1 MARVRRWR
9 VAPSRTRG
17 RARARI
23 AGDRGEERERAGEGS
38 EATEPRASRARSRS
52 LHLQAQRAASV
63 SERRRQGSSPE
74 GRRPRQR
81 ASWSRAGRSRARRN
95 RARRPVLGPGGR
107 ADHGG
112 RREGDIGSSSDTM
125 TNRPRWKENPPQW
138 NVAGVECGLRGGGL
152 ASGRRWRVSAEPD
165 ARPQGRR
172 VAGGRCRERERRRR
186 EAPRRDARHR
196 ARRKKRADPSPK
208 RRTGPCGWRSAALTR
223 RCCRPGCRA
232 GGPCRRGSR

>member
-1 MARVRRWR
+1 MARSAEPDTRARKS
-9 VAPSRTRG
+9 ADRG
-17 RARARI
+17 RPRRGKRAGGR
-23 AGDRGEERERAGEGS
+23 RERS
-38 EATEPRASRARSRS
+38 DRATSASRARSRS

-107 ADHGG
+107 PDHSG
-112 RREGDIGSSSDTM
+112 RRERRYRAVFGHDDEQTALERKPAIMDVG
-125 TNRPRWKENPPQW
+125 
-138 NVAGVECGLRGGGL
+138 GVERGSQGEGL
-152 ASGRRWRVSAEPD
+152 ASVRRWRVSAEPD
-165 ARPQGRR
+165 ARPQGWR

-186 EAPRRDARHR
+186 EAPRREARHR
-196 ARRKKRADPSPK
+196 ARRKKRASPSPK